1 MKDSIIRESDISI
14 STQLYDILRKTIIEK
29 KWKENQKY
37 YSVRQLSIRY
47 NVNPNTVLKVIH
59 ILEDEGYLYSVKG
72 KGCFIKK
79 GYNNDISVR
88 MTPILNTF
96 KFGQFSKETEINL
109 SNGAPPKEFFPIK
122 DYNKLLNEILNDK
135 ENINSLMGYQ
145 NIQGL
150 ESLRE
155 VLSDFTKKYGIIS
168 DKNNMILCS
177 GTQMALQLIST
188 SFGII
193 PKKTIALS
201 NPTYQNAIFILK
213 NFCDIEYIDLQYDGW
228 NMKEFENLLKNKK
241 IDFVY
246 IMTNFQNPTGISWS
260 FVKKRHLL
268 ALAEKFDFYIIE
280 DECFSDFFYYS
291 QKTPHSLKALDKND
305 RVFFIKTFSKIVMPG
320 ISLALFIPPKK
331 YIENLSLNKYF
342 IETTTS
348 GINQKFLE
356 FFIKRGLLDK
366 HLSNLR
372 NVLKE
377 KMDFTLNLLQNIKH
391 IEVIFEPKGGFF
403 IWLKLAHY
411 IDSEKFYYKCK
422 LRGLSILPS
431 FVFSSTTKELKS
443 RIRISIVSASMQ
455 EIKKGVEIIEDILN
469 HCENLDM

>member
-177 GTQMALQLIST
+177 GTQMALQLISI
-188 SFGII
+188 SFGIN

-280 DECFSDFFYYS
+280 DECFSDFFI
-291 QKTPHSLKALDKND
+291 TLKK
-305 RVFFIKTFSKIVMPG
+305 
-320 ISLALFIPPKK
+320 
-331 YIENLSLNKYF
+331 
-342 IETTTS
+342 
-348 GINQKFLE
+348 
-356 FFIKRGLLDK
+356 LL
-366 HLSNLR
+366 
-372 NVLKE
+372 
-377 KMDFTLNLLQNIKH
+377 
-391 IEVIFEPKGGFF
+391 
-403 IWLKLAHY
+403 
-411 IDSEKFYYKCK
+411 
-422 LRGLSILPS
+422 IL
-431 FVFSSTTKELKS
+431 
-443 RIRISIVSASMQ
+443 
-455 EIKKGVEIIEDILN
+455 
-469 HCENLDM
+469 